1 MSSILHQHFFAA
13 NIIFFCY
20 GAEIELKKN
29 PVSVKKC
36 SPPAI

>member
-20 GAEIELKKN
+20 GAEIELKKK
-29 PVSVKKC
+29 PC
-36 SPPAI
+36 FCEEM

>member
-20 GAEIELKKN
+20 GAEIELNKKKQ
-29 PVSVKKC
+29 PC
-36 SPPAI
+36 FCEEM